1 MAEEEQGGLAPF
13 RAGGHFI
20 IAGYGIPGRA
30 VAEALDVR
38 HLPYCV
44 LELNATTVHRCEKS
58 GVHIVEG
65 DVADPEVLRLAHIES
80 AAALII
86 AIPDEK
92 AALQATEVARKLNP
106 SLKIISR
113 THYISAGIEAKARGA
128 DAVIV
133 AEQVV
138 AQEMSR
144 VVDEMFSSISPN
156 ASKLTS

>member
-1 MAEEEQGGLAPF
+1 MVGEADHLPF
-13 RAGGHFI
+13 DGRGHFI
-20 IAGYGIPGRA
+20 IAGYGLPGRA
-30 VAEALDVR
+30 AAEALDLR

-44 LELNATTVHRCEKS
+44 LELNAATVRRCIKS

-65 DVADPEVLRLAHIES
+65 DVTDPRVLRDAHIET
-80 AAALII
+80 AAALVI

-92 AALQATEVARKLNP
+92 AALRATEVARQLNP

-113 THYISAGIEAKARGA
+113 THYLSAGIEAKARGA
-128 DAVIV
+128 DAVVV

-144 VVDEMFSSISPN
+144 IVNEMLGGSETDRS
-156 ASKLTS
+156 

>member
-1 MAEEEQGGLAPF
+1 MLF
-13 RAGGHFI
+13 SGHFI
-20 IAGYGIPGRA
+20 IAGYGLPGRA

-44 LELNATTVHRCEKS
+44 LELNASTVQRCVKY
-58 GVHIVEG
+58 GTHIVEG
-65 DVADPEVLRLAHIES
+65 DVTDPEVLKRAHIES

-92 AALQATEVARKLNP
+92 AALRATQVARQLNP
-106 SLKIISR
+106 TMKIISR
-113 THYISAGIEAKARGA
+113 THYISAGNEAKAHGA

-138 AQEMSR
+138 AVEMSR
-144 VVDEMFSSISPN
+144 IVSEMFRVTESHRS
-156 ASKLTS
+156 

>member
-1 MAEEEQGGLAPF
+1 MSAPTQANDF
-13 RAGGHFI
+13 DGKGHII
-20 IAGYGIPGRA
+20 IAGYGLPGRA

-44 LELNATTVHRCEKS
+44 LELNASTVHRCEKS

-65 DVADPEVLRLAHIES
+65 DVTDPEVLSRAQIES
-80 AAALII
+80 AAALIL
-86 AIPDEK
+86 AIPDER
-92 AALQATEVARKLNP
+92 AALEATRVARQLNP

-113 THYISAGIEAKARGA
+113 THYLSAGIEAKSRGA
-128 DAVIV
+128 DAVVV

-144 VVDEMFSSISPN
+144 IVREMLGLADISETYR
-156 ASKLTS
+156 S

>member
-1 MAEEEQGGLAPF
+1 VGETIDSIPF
-13 RAGGHFI
+13 EGRGHFI
-20 IAGYGIPGRA
+20 IAGYGLPGRA

-44 LELNATTVHRCEKS
+44 LELNASTVHRCEKS

-65 DVADPEVLRLAHIES
+65 DVTDPQVLRRAHIED

-92 AALQATEVARKLNP
+92 AALEATRIARQLNP

-113 THYISAGIEAKARGA
+113 THYLSAGIEAKARGA
-128 DAVIV
+128 DAVVV

-144 VVDEMFSSISPN
+144 IVRELFGLADISETHQ
-156 ASKLTS
+156 S

>member
-1 MAEEEQGGLAPF
+1 MSAAAEQAPF
-13 RAGGHFI
+13 KGEGHFI
-20 IAGYGIPGRA
+20 IAGYGLPGRA
-30 VAEALDVR
+30 VAEALDIR

-44 LELNATTVHRCEKS
+44 LELNAQTVRRCIKA

-65 DVADPEVLRLAHIES
+65 DVGDAEILKQAHIES

-92 AALQATEVARKLNP
+92 AALRATAVARQLNP
-106 SLKIISR
+106 TLKIISR
-113 THYISAGIEAKARGA
+113 THYLSAGIEAKARGA
-128 DAVIV
+128 DAVVV

-144 VVDEMFSSISPN
+144 LVKEMFHIS
-156 ASKLTS
+156 ATIQS

>member
-1 MAEEEQGGLAPF
+1 MGEVGDDIPF
-13 RAGGHFI
+13 NGAGHFI
-20 IAGYGIPGRA
+20 IAGYGLPGRA

-44 LELNATTVHRCEKS
+44 LELNPKTVGRCIKS

-65 DVADPEVLRLAHIES
+65 DVTDRNVLRRARIEH

-86 AIPDEK
+86 AIPDEAAAVK
-92 AALQATEVARKLNP
+92 ATQVARELNP
-106 SLKIISR
+106 SLKIVSR
-113 THYISAGIEAKARGA
+113 THYLSAGIEAKSRGA
-128 DAVIV
+128 DAVVV

-144 VVDEMFSSISPN
+144 VVNEM
-156 ASKLTS
+156 LHTSETHRS